1 MKIVKVETVKIQKR
15 FVYDIPDMDLIHLGP
30 DYLVKMHLQEENQQ
44 TIEWLEENIED
55 YDLEEYDESK
65 PRVVN
70 TEWFEEDD
78 EI

>member
-15 FVYDIPDMDLIHLGP
+15 FVYDIPDMDFIQLGP
-30 DYLVKMHLQEENQQ
+30 EHSVKMKLREEDQQ
-44 TIEWLEENIED
+44 TIDWFEENVEE

-65 PRVVN
+65 PRVVD
-70 TEWFEEDD
+70 TEWFEEND